1 MCDQG
6 NLINYWIKLEAS
18 TKLQIPARKQSYR
31 GIYNTFDYQPLD
43 LQGYSR
49 KMEMRQFF
57 LCVFNREGKRR
68 SKYLQ
73 LFLSLALSIML

>member
-1 MCDQG
+1 MSLAEAFYSPSMCDQG

-18 TKLQIPARKQSYR
+18 TELQIPARELCYR

-49 KMEMRQFF
+49 KTEIRQFF
-57 LCVFNREGKRR
+57 LRVFNRGGKRD
-68 SKYLQ
+68 SKYL
-73 LFLSLALSIML
+73 

>member
-1 MCDQG
+1 MSLAEEFYSPSMCDQG

-18 TKLQIPARKQSYR
+18 TQLQIPARELCYR

-49 KMEMRQFF
+49 KMEIRQFF
-57 LCVFNREGKRR
+57 LCVFNR
-68 SKYLQ
+68 
-73 LFLSLALSIML
+73 